1 MASTIA
7 DRSGAPNERA
17 ASLVDA
23 IKAVLKD
30 AIEAGGSSL
39 RDHKRTDGELGA
51 FQHNFRVY
59 DREGKSCVTRGC
71 NGKVKRIVQTGRST
85 FYCPTCQK

>member
-1 MASTIA
+1 M
-7 DRSGAPNERA
+7 
-17 ASLVDA
+17 
-23 IKAVLKD
+23 LKD

-59 DREGKSCVTRGC
+59 DREGKPCVTRGC
-71 NGKVKRIVQTGRST
+71 RGKVKRIVQNGPLHFFLPHLPKVASRSG
-85 FYCPTCQK
+85 

>member
-1 MASTIA
+1 M
-7 DRSGAPNERA
+7 
-17 ASLVDA
+17 
-23 IKAVLKD
+23 LKD

-59 DREGKSCVTRGC
+59 DREGKPCVTRGC
-71 NGKVKRIVQTGRST
+71 KGTVKRIVQTGRST